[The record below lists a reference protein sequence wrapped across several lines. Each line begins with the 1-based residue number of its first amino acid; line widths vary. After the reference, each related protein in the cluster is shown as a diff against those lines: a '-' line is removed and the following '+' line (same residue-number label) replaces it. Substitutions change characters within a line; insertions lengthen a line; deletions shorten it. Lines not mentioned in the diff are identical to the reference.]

1 MSEVPAEL
9 RYTPEHEWIRVEG
22 DQAIIGVTDY
32 AQDALTDVVWVEL
45 PEVGMSV
52 GAMESCGS
60 VESVKS
66 VSEIYAPIVGEVT
79 EANESLEDA
88 PEQINQDPYGDG
100 WIWKMTISD
109 AGELEG
115 LLDAAAYSE
124 LIGEGVSWLQPSTST
139 WMAHVKRIEMLL
151 QRPLLAGDFVLL
163 RAIPV

>member
-45 PEVGMSV
+45 PEVGMSG

-66 VSEIYAPIVGEVT
+66 VSEIYAPIAGEVT

-124 LIGEGVSWLQPSTST
+124 LIGE
-139 WMAHVKRIEMLL
+139 
-151 QRPLLAGDFVLL
+151 
-163 RAIPV
+163 